1 MTSAWKQIDQWLII
15 IRFCF
20 SIYYL
25 GNLLI
30 IGGNIDLNT
39 MVKTEIINY
48 YNEDL
53 YCTPIDDAII
63 FDTYLEG
70 ATGDVINDIPIICNG
85 YSKSGKT
92 DKCWNIQTKKE
103 IVTTN
108 DQKGYAASIVLNQNG
123 RQKVIFGIIC
133 LQNIFIYI

>member
-1 MTSAWKQIDQWLII
+1 MKY
-15 IRFCF
+15 FCF
-20 SIYYL
+20 HI
-25 GNLLI
+25 GNNLLI
-30 IGGNIDLNT
+30 IGGNIDSNT
-39 MVKTEIINY
+39 LMKTEIINY
-48 YNEDL
+48 YDKDL
-53 YCTPIDDAII
+53 ECTPMDPII

-70 ATGDVINDIPIICNG
+70 AIGDVINDIPIICNG

-123 RQKVIFGIIC
+123 RQKVTFGIIC
-133 LQNIFIYI
+133 LRYIFIYI